1 MKMIIMHM
9 YKHMLCMHYN
19 IITTR
24 YMTIFLW
31 TEIIIILIFC
41 RCLIEFKKPG
51 SSVPSWLHYKTH
63 IKYNRLHQKV
73 YIWIAISHA
82 MVVLRSHDLI
92 CYVLGKLLL
101 VIKWLHNHRNTTLQ
115 KTVNFTSMHIPLI
128 SRRLQSDDPSSLD
141 DKWNSVGELRLLN
154 IQKLSLLHTLIK
166 IGNRLTW
173 YCG

>member
-1 MKMIIMHM
+1 MYTFITIIRYLVKKYTGTAYTLKKIQTRRLKHYRYNYLYWLSINTEINNRWRQNEFAFINSASEIPCFFMKMIIMHM

-24 YMTIFLW
+24 SMTIFLW

-82 MVVLRSHDLI
+82 MVVLRQSRLN
-92 CYVLGKLLL
+92 LLRA
-101 VIKWLHNHRNTTLQ
+101 W
-115 KTVNFTSMHIPLI
+115 
-128 SRRLQSDDPSSLD
+128 
-141 DKWNSVGELRLLN
+141 
-154 IQKLSLLHTLIK
+154 
-166 IGNRLTW
+166 
-173 YCG
+173 

>member
-1 MKMIIMHM
+1 MSINTEINNRRRQNEFAFINSASEIPCFFMKMIIMHM

-101 VIKWLHNHRNTTLQ
+101 VIK
-115 KTVNFTSMHIPLI
+115 
-128 SRRLQSDDPSSLD
+128 
-141 DKWNSVGELRLLN
+141 
-154 IQKLSLLHTLIK
+154 
-166 IGNRLTW
+166 
-173 YCG
+173 